1 MKDPVLCLRL
11 QAVVESRRRRRT
23 EVQLSTMPSLLLFSM
38 SAAFVLAS

>member
-23 EVQLSTMPSLLLFSM
+23 DLQLSMMPSFLSV